1 MAAPEAVID
10 SSVVVKWFLPEPSRP
25 EAVRLLRSYREQK
38 LQLIAPTLL
47 MTEVSNVFCRIF
59 RRGELSASEASVAY
73 RLLKINS
80 PFLIPD
86 IEALDEAVRL
96 AMTTGQ
102 AVYDCVYLA
111 LALRRGC
118 DMITADR
125 KFHAA
130 MAPAF
135 SMVLHL

>member
-1 MAAPEAVID
+1 
-10 SSVVVKWFLPEPSRP
+10 
-25 EAVRLLRSYREQK
+25 
-38 LQLIAPTLL
+38 
-47 MTEVSNVFCRIF
+47 MTEVSNVFCKRF
-59 RRGELSASEASVAY
+59 RCGELSASEASVAF

-80 PFLIPD
+80 PLLIPD
-86 IEALDEAVRL
+86 TEALDQAVRL
-96 AMTTGQ
+96 AMASGQ